1 MEFLLFESRF
11 GRGFASGRSDRN
23 HEYSAIANLAVCFP
37 GGSGESL
44 FDYESLN
51 PS

>member
-1 MEFLLFESRF
+1 MEFLLFESTF

-23 HEYSAIANLAVCFP
+23 HEYSGVTALAFHFP

-44 FDYESLN
+44 SDYESLN

>member
-23 HEYSAIANLAVCFP
+23 HEYSGVTSLAVCSRVVQARVFLIT
-37 GGSGESL
+37 SH
-44 FDYESLN
+44 
-51 PS
+51 